1 MKMQK
6 VLSQM
11 ERQDKSPEKQLNEV
25 EMQPSRTR
33 IQNIVSE
40 DDSGSQKKKEA
51 KIEKLQEMFTKDL
64 EELKNKQAEMNNTP
78 GGIHSRKT
86 DAEKWI
92 NDLEDRM
99 VEITATEQNIEE
111 RMKRNEDSLTDLWDI
126 KCTNIFIIGD
136 PRRRR
141 EKKDLRKIFEEIITG
156 NFPNMEKK
164 IINEVQE
171 GQIVPGRTNPRK
183 NTAKHKVIK
192 LTKVKGRN
200 KISKATR
207 EKQQITYKG
216 TSFRL
221 SADFSTETLQAK
233 REWNDTF
240 KVMKGK
246 KL

>member
-1 MKMQK
+1 M
-6 VLSQM
+6 
-11 ERQDKSPEKQLNEV
+11 
-25 EMQPSRTR
+25 
-33 IQNIVSE
+33 
-40 DDSGSQKKKEA
+40 
-51 KIEKLQEMFTKDL
+51 QEMFTKDL

-99 VEITATEQNIEE
+99 VEITATEQKIEE
-111 RMKRNEDSLTDLWDI
+111 RMKRNDDSLTDLWDI
-126 KCTNIFIIGD
+126 KWTNIFIIEG

-141 EKKDLRKIFEEIITG
+141 ERKDLRKIFEEIITG
-156 NFPNMEKK
+156 NFPNREKK
-164 IINEVQE
+164 IIKEVQE

-183 NTAKHKVIK
+183 NTPKHKVIK

-216 TSFRL
+216 TPFRL

-233 REWNDTF
+233 RERNDTF

-246 KL
+246 NL